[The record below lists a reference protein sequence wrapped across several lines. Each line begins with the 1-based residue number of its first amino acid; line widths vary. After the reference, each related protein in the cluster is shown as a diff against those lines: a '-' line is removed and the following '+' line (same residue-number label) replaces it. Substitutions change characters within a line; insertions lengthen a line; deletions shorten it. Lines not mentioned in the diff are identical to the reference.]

1 MEKESFV
8 FYKSFFEAI
17 RKLKAADKVKV
28 YDAICELALE
38 EKDSELTGMADIVF
52 TLIRP
57 QIKANNQKFK
67 NGLKGA
73 ESGKKGGKP
82 KKAENPTGVIEE
94 NPTGVIENNKEETPQ
109 GLLKK
114 TPNVNVLNVNVNENE
129 NVNVNEKKKAPT
141 GLKKKQAFSPPS
153 LTEVKSYCSERENN
167 VDPQGFIDFYEAKGW
182 MIGKNKMKD
191 WKAAVR
197 TWERKEREDSGGR
210 TTDGSVK
217 QNQTPWDELLHTE
230 YI

>member
-1 MEKESFV
+1 MKRESFIV
-8 FYKSFFEAI
+8 YKSFYGLIKLLKAPQRLAMYEAI
-17 RKLKAADKVKV
+17 FNYGFTGEMPEFSDDTSEAIWEAVLPQLKANQKRYENGLRGGAPVGNSNARKNNQETIDN
-28 YDAICELALE
+28 AE
-38 EKDSELTGMADIVF
+38 EKQ
-52 TLIRP
+52 P
-57 QIKANNQKFK
+57 KNNQKQP
-67 NGLKGA
+67 N
-73 ESGKKGGKP
+73 
-82 KKAENPTGVIEE
+82 ENE
-94 NPTGVIENNKEETPQ
+94 
-109 GLLKK
+109 
-114 TPNVNVLNVNVNENE
+114 NENE
-129 NVNVNEKKKAPT
+129 NVNVNENDKKKAPT

-153 LTEVKSYCSERENN
+153 LTEVKSYCSERGNN
-167 VDPQGFIDFYEAKGW
+167 IDPQGFIDFYEAKGW

>member
-1 MEKESFV
+1 ME
-8 FYKSFFEAI
+8 
-17 RKLKAADKVKV
+17 RLKV
-28 YDAICELALE
+28 YDAICNLALNGE
-38 EKDSELTGMADIVF
+38 ETELKGISKAIF
-52 TLIRP
+52 SLIEP
-57 QIKANNQKFK
+57 QINANNMRYT
-67 NGLKGA
+67 A
-73 ESGKKGGKP
+73 GKKGGAP
-82 KKAENPTGVIEE
+82 KGNSNAKKQS
-94 NPTGVIENNKEETPQ
+94 ENNQKQPMVEL
-109 GLLKK
+109 GCLKK
-114 TPNVNVLNVNVNENE
+114 QPKNNQKQPNENE
-129 NVNVNEKKKAPT
+129 NVNVNVNENDKKKAPT

-210 TTDGSVK
+210 TTDDSVK

>member
-1 MEKESFV
+1 MGKNNFIFYNEYKEYFELLSPEDGYRVLMAV
-8 FYKSFFEAI
+8 FEYAENGSVPQ
-17 RKLKAADKVKV
+17 LD
-28 YDAICELALE
+28 
-38 EKDSELTGMADIVF
+38 GMALMAF
-52 TLIRP
+52 TLIKNQLNRDVEKYEKTLE
-57 QIKANNQKFK
+57 IRSKA
-67 NGLKGA
+67 
-73 ESGKKGGKP
+73 GKKGGRPKAKNEASEEEEKA
-82 KKAENPTGVIEE
+82 KKAKAFSEKQTKAKKAKKAVDVDVDVDVEE
-94 NPTGVIENNKEETPQ
+94 DVDVEDKD
-109 GLLKK
+109 
-114 TPNVNVLNVNVNENE
+114 
-129 NVNVNEKKKAPT
+129 KKKAPT

>member
-1 MEKESFV
+1 MGKESFV

-73 ESGKKGGKP
+73 ESGKKGGRP
-82 KKAENPTGVIEE
+82 KKEE
-94 NPTGVIENNKEETPQ
+94 NPTGVIANDEEKTPQ

-129 NVNVNEKKKAPT
+129 NVNVNDKKKAPT

-153 LTEVKSYCSERENN
+153 LTEVKSYCSERGNN
-167 VDPQGFIDFYEAKGW
+167 IDPQGFIDFYEAKGW

-217 QNQTPWDELLHTE
+217 QNQPPWDELLHTE

>member
-17 RKLKAADKVKV
+17 RKLKAAEKVKV

-73 ESGKKGGKP
+73 ESGKKGGRP
-82 KKAENPTGVIEE
+82 KKEE
-94 NPTGVIENNKEETPQ
+94 NPTGVIANDEEKTPQ
-109 GLLKK
+109 GLSQK
-114 TPNVNVLNVNVNENE
+114 TANVLNVNVLNE
-129 NVNVNEKKKAPT
+129 NVNVNENDKKKAPT

>member
-1 MEKESFV
+1 MGKESFV

-73 ESGKKGGKP
+73 ESGKKGGRP
-82 KKAENPTGVIEE
+82 KKEE
-94 NPTGVIENNKEETPQ
+94 NPTGVIANDEEKTPQ

-129 NVNVNEKKKAPT
+129 NVNVNDKKKAPT

-153 LTEVKSYCSERENN
+153 LTEVKSYCSERGNN
-167 VDPQGFIDFYEAKGW
+167 IDPQGFIDFYEAKGW

-210 TTDGSVK
+210 TTDGGVK

>member
-17 RKLKAADKVKV
+17 RKLKAAEKVKV

-73 ESGKKGGKP
+73 ESGKKGGRP
-82 KKAENPTGVIEE
+82 KKEE
-94 NPTGVIENNKEETPQ
+94 NPTGVIANDEEKTPQ
-109 GLLKK
+109 GLSQK
-114 TPNVNVLNVNVNENE
+114 TANVLNVNVLNE
-129 NVNVNEKKKAPT
+129 NVNVNENDKKKAPT

-153 LTEVKSYCSERENN
+153 LTEVKNYCSERGNGI
-167 VDPQGFIDFYEAKGW
+167 DPQGFIDFYEAKGW

-210 TTDGSVK
+210 TTDGSIE

>member
-73 ESGKKGGKP
+73 ESGKKGGRP
-82 KKAENPTGVIEE
+82 KKAETLTVGIEEKPTG
-94 NPTGVIENNKEETPQ
+94 GIENNKEETPQ

-114 TPNVNVLNVNVNENE
+114 TPNVNVLNVNE
-129 NVNVNEKKKAPT
+129 NVNVNVNDKKKAPT

-210 TTDGSVK
+210 TTDGRVK